1 MHIMEDLIKKTYK
14 VLQPV
19 INQLLFE
26 NANNP
31 HFREDKV
38 NLSDRFSN
46 LIKRK
51 LNKTFL
57 RESTSHSVETIMSI
71 FSSFE
76 ENERLSILKIMMSD
90 LEFKTYIM
98 FKYLSVNE
106 KNIDNLE
113 MLPNLVDEEIIRFG
127 RTGKLNV
134 FVILYFENFFDDIF
148 NFKFSEPDTIN
159 EKEYQEILDQFLQA
173 KTLV

>member
-26 NANNP
+26 KTNNP

-38 NLSDRFSN
+38 NLSDKFSN
-46 LIKRK
+46 LIKK
-51 LNKTFL
+51 KHNKSFL
-57 RESTSHSVETIMSI
+57 RESTSHSVETIMNI
-71 FSSFE
+71 FSSLE

-106 KNIDNLE
+106 KSIDNLE
-113 MLPNLVDEEIIRFG
+113 MLPNLVDEEIIRYG

-134 FVILYFENFFDDIF
+134 FVVLYFENFFEDIY
-148 NFKFSEPDTIN
+148 NYNFSEQTIIT
-159 EKEYQEILDQFLQA
+159 EKEYQEILDQYLQA

>member
-1 MHIMEDLIKKTYK
+1 MQIMDDLIKKTYK

-31 HFREDKV
+31 HFKEDKV
-38 NLSDRFSN
+38 NLSDTFSN
-46 LIKRK
+46 LIKKK
-51 LNKTFL
+51 LTKTFL
-57 RESTSHSVETIMSI
+57 KQSTSHSVETIMSI
-71 FSSFE
+71 FFSFE

-90 LEFKTYIM
+90 LEFKSYIM

-106 KNIDNLE
+106 KSIDNLE
-113 MLPNLVDEEIIRFG
+113 MLPNLVDEEILKYG

-134 FVILYFENFFDDIF
+134 FVVLYFETFFDDIYYY
-148 NFKFSEPDTIN
+148 NFSDPTTIT

>member
-1 MHIMEDLIKKTYK
+1 MHIMEELIKKNYK

-26 NANNP
+26 NGKNPDFNN
-31 HFREDKV
+31 DKT
-38 NLSDRFSN
+38 NLSDTFSN
-46 LIKRK
+46 LIKKK

-57 RESTSHSVETIMSI
+57 RESTSHTVETIMSI
-71 FSSFE
+71 FSSFQ

-113 MLPNLVDEEIIRFG
+113 MLPNLIDEEIIRYG

-134 FVILYFENFFDDIF
+134 FVVLYFENFFEDIY
-148 NFKFSEPDTIN
+148 NCKFSEPDNITQ
-159 EKEYQEILDQFLQA
+159 KEYQKILDQFLQA